1 MIQTST
7 VMAVSESDTASKAQG
22 LFETVQQG
30 TVALSSVCFGDNK
43 GVAGFEYLPP
53 ELNTLG
59 GMFSA
64 LACVK
69 ESFGKKKKK
78 QFSGSLLT
86 VKATRMCWKLLLTPV
101 ASPCT
106 HIPPQCFTGTHTY
119 TSSSD
124 Y

>member
-1 MIQTST
+1 MPNVLNQYKHMIQAST

-53 ELNTLG
+53 ELNTDP

-64 LACVK
+64 VACVLQ
-69 ESFGKKKKK
+69 KKKE
-78 QFSGSLLT
+78 T
-86 VKATRMCWKLLLTPV
+86 VFWL
-101 ASPCT
+101 
-106 HIPPQCFTGTHTY
+106 FT
-119 TSSSD
+119 
-124 Y
+124 